1 MHLDEFNTLYGKVN
15 NSSIFPFNYIYDNSN
30 NQHILRKKQKKLF
43 RYKKSPQTE
52 VKENFDD
59 FSEVVKISKDSS
71 NSIKN
76 KNEENILKINEI
88 RKQIVVNGFN
98 QRFSLDL
105 KSIPSVQFLSPS
117 SNYLRKHVFNKNPE
131 NKYINENRSTEIGNE
146 CFFSGI
152 VNGDTKSHADI
163 NLCHQGRIVSLNIFL
178 KIN

>member
-1 MHLDEFNTLYGKVN
+1 MQTLFAKSGE
-15 NSSIFPFNYIYDNSN
+15 
-30 NQHILRKKQKKLF
+30 HILAAWLKGK
-43 RYKKSPQTE
+43 
-52 VKENFDD
+52 N
-59 FSEVVKISKDSS
+59 SEVTVTF
-71 NSIKN
+71 NA
-76 KNEENILKINEI
+76 LF
-88 RKQIVVNGFN
+88 GFN